1 MTPECGTL
9 DRRVVDHASESDAPP
24 RGGEATVEWSGD
36 GGSRH
41 VLAPKYR
48 TQGPAL
54 VFTVDEPGVVS
65 FFVDGT
71 AWAHAPTAQG
81 CEPSGQR

>member
-1 MTPECGTL
+1 M
-9 DRRVVDHASESDAPP
+9 V
-24 RGGEATVEWSGD
+24 RGRGQ
-36 GGSRH
+36 RH
-41 VLAPKYR
+41 VLAPQFR